1 MVAGS
6 IRAQITALDIHEK
19 ELRANADPEQG
30 PEEDEGERKAAAWTF
45 NSIYLGSR
53 LPRVS
58 IATFIAQCSGDPA
71 FVNFV
76 PKLQSCMQDIVAREY
91 MDACESSGNLLQELP
106 SSLIPRVSDRDLVS
120 YPMLL
125 RYSD

>member
-30 PEEDEGERKAAAWTF
+30 PERRAATWAF
-45 NSIYLGSR
+45 NSIYLGS
-53 LPRVS
+53 
-58 IATFIAQCSGDPA
+58 IATFIAQGSGDLA

-106 SSLIPRVSDRDLVS
+106 SSMIPRVSGRDLVS
-120 YPMLL
+120 YPTLIR
-125 RYSD
+125 RYFD